1 MLDAE
6 PMGEEMQDFR
16 KLFLSATI
24 AATMASV
31 AVPASAQM
39 LAPWFKD
46 SVGMSGEDLDKMK
59 GALREAVDQKK
70 VGATADWTSSSGRA
84 GHVEI
89 LELFEKN
96 GMECQTVKHS
106 FTAGGGKTYTL
117 PLCKV
122 EDGSWKIAF

>member
-6 PMGEEMQDFR
+6 PTGEEMQDFR
-16 KLFLSATI
+16 KMFLSATI
-24 AATMASV
+24 AATMAAV

-46 SVGMSGEDLDKMK
+46 SVGMSAEDLDKMK
-59 GALREAVDQKK
+59 GALRDALEQKK
-70 VGATADWTSSSGRA
+70 VGASADWNSSSGRA

-89 LELFEKN
+89 LELFDKN

-122 EDGSWKIAF
+122 EDGTWKIAF

>member
-1 MLDAE
+1 MRRT
-6 PMGEEMQDFR
+6 PEEMMQDFR
-16 KLFLSATI
+16 KTFLSATI
-24 AATMASV
+24 ATAIAAI

-46 SVGMSGEDLDKMK
+46 TIGMSGEDMAKMK
-59 GALREAVDQKK
+59 GALKEAVDQKK

-89 LELFEKN
+89 LELFEKD

-106 FTAGGGKTYTL
+106 FTAGGGRTYTL

-122 EDGSWKIAF
+122 ADGSWKIAF

>member
-1 MLDAE
+1 MRRTR
-6 PMGEEMQDFR
+6 EEMMQDFR
-16 KLFLSATI
+16 KTFLSATI
-24 AATMASV
+24 ATAIAAI

-46 SVGMSGEDLDKMK
+46 TIGMSGEDMAKMK
-59 GALREAVDQKK
+59 GALKEAVDQKK

-89 LELFEKN
+89 LELFEKD

-106 FTAGGGKTYTL
+106 FTAGGGRTYTL

-122 EDGSWKIAF
+122 TDGSWKIAF

>member
-6 PMGEEMQDFR
+6 PTGEEMQDFR

-24 AATMASV
+24 AATMA
-31 AVPASAQM
+31 AFIVPASAQM

-46 SVGMSGEDLDKMK
+46 SVGMSEEDMAKMK
-59 GALREAVDQKK
+59 GALKEAVDQKK

>member
-1 MLDAE
+1 M
-6 PMGEEMQDFR
+6 PNFR
-16 KLFLSATI
+16 TLLLA
-24 AATMASV
+24 AATAIPL
-31 AVPASAQM
+31 AAFAAPAFAQM

-46 SVGMSGEDLDKMK
+46 SVGMSDEELEKMK
-59 GALREAVDQKK
+59 GALREALEQKK

-89 LELFEKN
+89 LELFDKN
-96 GMECQTVKHS
+96 GMECQSVKHT
-106 FTAGGGKTYTL
+106 FTAGGGRLYTL

>member
-1 MLDAE
+1 
-6 PMGEEMQDFR
+6 MQNFR
-16 KLFLSATI
+16 KMFLSAMI
-24 AATMASV
+24 AAMTAAV
-31 AVPASAQM
+31 ALPASAQM

-46 SVGMSGEDLDKMK
+46 SVGMSEEDLGKMK
-59 GALREAVDQKK
+59 EALRGALDQKK
-70 VGATADWTSSSGRA
+70 VGATADWSSSSGRA

-96 GMECQTVKHS
+96 GMECQTVKHN

-122 EDGSWKIAF
+122 ADGSWKIAF

>member
-1 MLDAE
+1 
-6 PMGEEMQDFR
+6 MGDEMQDFR

-24 AATMASV
+24 AATMA
-31 AVPASAQM
+31 AVTLPASAQM
-39 LAPWFKD
+39 FSPWFRD
-46 SVGMSGEDLDKMK
+46 SVGMSDEDLGKMK
-59 GALREAVDQKK
+59 EALRAAVDQKK

-84 GHVEI
+84 GHVEV

-106 FTAGGGKTYTL
+106 FTAGGGKPYTL

-122 EDGSWKIAF
+122 ADGSWKIAF

>member
-24 AATMASV
+24 AATMATV
-31 AVPASAQM
+31 ALPASAQM
-39 LAPWFKD
+39 ISPWFRD
-46 SVGMSGEDLDKMK
+46 SVGMSDEDLQKMK
-59 GALREAVDQKK
+59 EALRAAGEQMK

-84 GHVEI
+84 GHAEV
-89 LELFEKN
+89 LEVFKKN
-96 GMECQTVKHS
+96 GMDCLTIKHS

-117 PLCKV
+117 PFCKV

>member
-1 MLDAE
+1 MRDAE
-6 PMGEEMQDFR
+6 PTGDDMQDFR
-16 KLFLSATI
+16 KAFFAAAIATAI
-24 AATMASV
+24 GAV
-31 AVPASAQM
+31 APPASAQM

-46 SVGMSGEDLDKMK
+46 SVGMSEEDMAQMK
-59 GALREAVDQKK
+59 GALKAAVDQKK
-70 VGATADWTSSSGRA
+70 VGATADWTSPSGRA
-84 GHVEI
+84 GHVEV

-106 FTAGGGKTYTL
+106 FTAGGGKTFTL

>member
-1 MLDAE
+1 
-6 PMGEEMQDFR
+6 MQDFR
-16 KLFLSATI
+16 KAFLSATI
-24 AATMASV
+24 ATAIAGF
-31 AVPASAQM
+31 ALPASAQM

-46 SVGMSGEDLDKMK
+46 SVGMSDEDLDKMK

-84 GHVEI
+84 GHVEV
-89 LELFEKN
+89 LELFDKN
-96 GMECQTVKHS
+96 GMECQTVKHD
-106 FTAGGGKTYTL
+106 FTAGGGKSYTL

>member
-16 KLFLSATI
+16 KMFLSATI
-24 AATMASV
+24 AATMAAV

-46 SVGMSGEDLDKMK
+46 SVGMSAEDLDKMK
-59 GALREAVDQKK
+59 GALREALEQKK
-70 VGATADWTSSSGRA
+70 VGASADWNSSSGRA

-89 LELFEKN
+89 LELFDKN

-122 EDGSWKIAF
+122 EDGTWKIAF

>member
-1 MLDAE
+1 
-6 PMGEEMQDFR
+6 
-16 KLFLSATI
+16 
-24 AATMASV
+24 
-31 AVPASAQM
+31 M

-46 SVGMSGEDLDKMK
+46 SIGMSEEDMAQMK
-59 GALREAVDQKK
+59 GALKEAVDQKK
-70 VGATADWTSSSGRA
+70 VGATADWTSTSGRA

-106 FTAGGGKTYTL
+106 FTAGGGKTFTL

-122 EDGSWKIAF
+122 ADGSWKIAF

>member
-1 MLDAE
+1 MPDAE
-6 PMGEEMQDFR
+6 PTGEEMPDFR
-16 KLFLSATI
+16 KAFLT
-24 AATMASV
+24 AATAASLAAF

-46 SVGMSGEDLDKMK
+46 SVGMSEEDMAQMK
-59 GALREAVDQKK
+59 GALKAAVDQKK
-70 VGATADWTSSSGRA
+70 AGATADWTSPSGRA
-84 GHVEI
+84 GHVEV

-106 FTAGGGKTYTL
+106 FTAGGGKTFTL